1 MRIVHLT
8 AGTGTYHCGSCLR
21 DATLV
26 AGLRQLGHDALLV
39 PLYLPPVL
47 EDDSDGGSCPLF
59 FGGINVYLQ
68 QRTGLFRHTPA
79 WLDRWFDRPGLL
91 RWAAGK
97 MHLTTPRDLGDITL
111 SMLAGRDGRQRK
123 EAEKLADFLSA
134 RGPWDVLSI
143 SHGLLMGPAPWLR
156 ERLGAK
162 ALVCSLQGEDSFLD
176 GLAEPWRS
184 AAWSAVGGLLRR
196 ADALVPVSRWYGAGL
211 AERLGFPR
219 ELLHPVHNGI
229 DLDGYAPA
237 RTAVPEP
244 TLGYFARMGEL
255 KGLGRLVEAFIALA
269 PRHPRLRLLAGGACT
284 AQDASYVAGL
294 RQRLAAAGLAD
305 RAAFRPNL
313 SRDEKQDLLRSCTV
327 FSVPATYGEAF
338 GLYVVEAL
346 ACAVPVALPPS
357 GAFPELVVATGGGV
371 LAADDSPAALAA
383 AIDGLLADPE
393 HARRLGERG
402 AAAVREHFSAQ
413 RMAEGFAA
421 VCAAASARPI
431 RPILQAT
438 PAKES

>member
-26 AGLRQLGHDALLV
+26 AGLQRLGHDALLV

-47 EDDSDGGSCPLF
+47 EDDSDGTSCPLF

-68 QRTGLFRHTPA
+68 QRTSVFRHTPA

-123 EAEKLADFLSA
+123 EAEKLAEFLAA

-156 ERLGAK
+156 QRLGAK

-176 GLAEPWRS
+176 GLSEPWRS
-184 AAWSAVGGLLRR
+184 TAWTAVGSLLRQ
-196 ADALVPVSRWYGAGL
+196 ADALVPVSRWYGDGL
-211 AERLGFPR
+211 AKRLDIPR
-219 ELLHPVHNGI
+219 DLLHPVHNGI
-229 DLDGYAPA
+229 DLEGYQPA
-237 RTAVPEP
+237 SAADSAP
-244 TLGYFARMGEL
+244 TLGYLARLCDL

-284 AQDASYVAGL
+284 PQDAVYVDRL
-294 RQRLAAAGLAD
+294 RQRLAAAGLGD
-305 RAAFRPNL
+305 RAEFRPNL

-338 GLYVVEAL
+338 GLYVIEAL

-357 GAFPELVVATGGGV
+357 GAFPELVAASGGGV
-371 LAADDSPAALAA
+371 LAADDSPAALAT
-383 AIDGLLADPE
+383 AIDRLLADPE
-393 HARRLGERG
+393 HARHLGEHG

-421 VCAAASARPI
+421 VCAAAIARPI
-431 RPILQAT
+431 RPIQQAT
-438 PAKES
+438 PTKEH